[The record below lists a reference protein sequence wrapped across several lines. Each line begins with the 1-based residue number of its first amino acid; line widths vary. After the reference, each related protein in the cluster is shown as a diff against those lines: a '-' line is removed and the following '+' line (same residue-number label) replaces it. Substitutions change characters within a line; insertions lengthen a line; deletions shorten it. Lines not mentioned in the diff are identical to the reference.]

1 MLKGT
6 FVGGRALG
14 WIFVGVVGLCWSR
27 ELLELS
33 GSIASLIISHLQLQG
48 RYSSGNLMCSDSA
61 IVNSSQ
67 NYIAKTEQCSVHKM
81 YTLHCNLQCYLVC
94 AQNVVCLRIVDC
106 QSVLCP
112 KGEHFLSDELVQLHL
127 CHTEKIQ
134 CCCVKQLRD
143 SERREASTVELQITQ
158 LRGSWPGVETS
169 WTHLAATVQ
178 LALFSGTPTSH
189 QLPVSGS

>member
-1 MLKGT
+1 MG
-6 FVGGRALG
+6 ALP
-14 WIFVGVVGLCWSR
+14 
-27 ELLELS
+27 
-33 GSIASLIISHLQLQG
+33 LIISHLQLQW

-61 IVNSSQ
+61 IANSSV
-67 NYIAKTEQCSVHKM
+67 NYIAKTEQCSVLKM
-81 YTLHCNLQCYLVC
+81 YTLHCNLECCLVC
-94 AQNVVCLRIVDC
+94 TQNVLCLRIVDS
-106 QSVLCP
+106 QSALCP
-112 KGEHFLSDELVQLHL
+112 KGEHFLSDELLQLHF
-127 CHTEKIQ
+127 CHIEKIK